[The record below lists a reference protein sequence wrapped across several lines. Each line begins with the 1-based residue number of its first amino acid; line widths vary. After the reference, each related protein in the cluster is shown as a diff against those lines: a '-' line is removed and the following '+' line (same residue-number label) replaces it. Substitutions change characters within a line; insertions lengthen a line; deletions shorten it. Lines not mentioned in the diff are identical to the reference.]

1 MIQINAVI
9 DSKTQEFLQVKS
21 ETGSSMQMVRRD
33 EKKEAYHSRL
43 VPGNFNK

>member
-33 EKKEAYHSRL
+33 EKKRGIPL
-43 VPGNFNK
+43 QIGTWKF